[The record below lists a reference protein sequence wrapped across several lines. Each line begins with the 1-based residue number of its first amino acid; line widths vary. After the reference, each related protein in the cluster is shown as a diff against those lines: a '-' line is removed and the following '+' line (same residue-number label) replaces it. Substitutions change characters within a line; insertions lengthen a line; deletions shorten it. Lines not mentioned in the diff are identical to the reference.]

1 MIKFYTMK
9 EYTEISGVEESD
21 ITIDTNKSINY
32 VLWSDNLDCGYL
44 GIIYYDG
51 SCAVVGCGMDR
62 FVKFEELVGIM
73 ASED

>member
-1 MIKFYTMK
+1 MIKIYTMK
-9 EYTEISGVEESD
+9 EYTEISEVEESE

-32 VLWSDNLDCGYL
+32 VLVSDNEDSAFV

-51 SCAVVGCGMDR
+51 SCAVIGCGMDR
-62 FVKFEELVGIM
+62 FVKFEELVSIM